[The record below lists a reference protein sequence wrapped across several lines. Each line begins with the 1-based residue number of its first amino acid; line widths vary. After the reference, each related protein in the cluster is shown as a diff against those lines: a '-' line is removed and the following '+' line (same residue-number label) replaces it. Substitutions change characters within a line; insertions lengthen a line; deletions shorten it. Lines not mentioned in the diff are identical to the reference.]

1 MVYLLLFFVF
11 QVSGYRLSN
20 LCKTGEYY
28 DSIGMDCRSCNTNV
42 SLVPADD
49 GFGCT
54 CAPDSIQKSVNMC
67 QPCNATELI
76 SADGTDCVPRRC
88 QKSGGRVVCRK
99 CPAHYISVTQNFDG
113 SPMKEVTCFK
123 CHRGYKAHDNK
134 CVKCEVCSC
143 GRNEMAVSGKCLPKK
158 YVMERPKYSDNKLHP
173 NALLDI
179 VKLEYLCT
187 QADIRACHALA
198 RECVKYLYPT
208 DLAGP
213 CRLWLQKNGTYK
225 GLPYLVHESHK
236 KEITLRRGKNTLL
249 LGMAIYSPNGALQLL
264 QDETQGIF
272 SCLPPILI
280 KVGER
285 YSVDCTKNITDL
297 NSDFGKLFEFFIP
310 GEKYKAFP
318 ISILKPD
325 GNFVQKGSWPRS
337 KFRKIFLID
346 KILSTTANMT
356 TIVYLRKLL
365 ITFRIERELKGS
377 LKLYINTEAHFAMK
391 SPLVQQITT
400 TLLVDHEM
408 PYASVYRGLEI
419 WGAIVS
425 LLFCIYA
432 IVQWRGFIR
441 RGGLYISIIPLM
453 VSATAD
459 GIYFATVF
467 STLHALAAET
477 GILGIILP
485 LSQTE
490 ENIIKIV
497 LYSVI
502 ILKSLK
508 VVWINWN
515 QCRVD
520 VFFID
525 WSQHHFSISDSP
537 TTVNSDHWRSILLAK
552 EWMEWQAKRR
562 SSPIA
567 TVICTLGILQAAE
580 QWKSYIPES
589 NGYKWVIATIV
600 WWFSYTIIFL
610 INWTK
615 HRFIARPMSLLKVCS
630 GAEISLLVFQEEFY
644 AHYVHGRNE
653 DCDSS
658 VNFPGPLATCR
669 VVCAS
674 QIRTVYKKLEHNGD
688 DLFRQENESNRL
700 LLSKFLSAFFERALD
715 GLSWVAIERTIL
727 ERLLDVELTNRGGS
741 NVSTLLYDINDNT
754 PSCLALTWWGEE
766 WTLATFDCMLFGSIF
781 VGTNNLLLAAITT
794 ILIYQMLKELRL
806 WFGSRNL
813 KQKTGVNV

>member
-1 MVYLLLFFVF
+1 
-11 QVSGYRLSN
+11 
-20 LCKTGEYY
+20 
-28 DSIGMDCRSCNTNV
+28 
-42 SLVPADD
+42 
-49 GFGCT
+49 
-54 CAPDSIQKSVNMC
+54 MC
-67 QPCNATELI
+67 QPCNGTELI
-76 SADGTDCVPRRC
+76 SADATTCVPRRC

-99 CPAHYISVTQNFDG
+99 CPSDYISVTQNFDG

-123 CHRGYKAHDNK
+123 CHRGYKAYDNK

-187 QADIRACHALA
+187 QADTRACHALA
-198 RECVKYLYPT
+198 RECVKYLYLT

-213 CRLWLQKNGTYK
+213 CRLWLQKNGTY
-225 GLPYLVHESHK
+225 
-236 KEITLRRGKNTLL
+236 
-249 LGMAIYSPNGALQLL
+249 
-264 QDETQGIF
+264 D
-272 SCLPPILI
+272 
-280 KVGER
+280 
-285 YSVDCTKNITDL
+285 VDCTKNITDL
-297 NSDFGKLFEFFIP
+297 NSDFGKLFELFIP
-310 GEKYKAFP
+310 GENYKAFP

-346 KILSTTANMT
+346 KILSTTTNMT

-365 ITFRIERELKGS
+365 IAFRIERGLKES
-377 LKLYINTEAHFAMK
+377 LKLYIHTEAHFAIK

-419 WGAIVS
+419 WGAILS

-432 IVQWRGFIR
+432 LVQWRSVIR
-441 RGGLYISIIPLM
+441 RGGLYISIIPLIA
-453 VSATAD
+453 SATAD
-459 GIYFATVF
+459 GIYFATSF
-467 STLHALAAET
+467 STLHALAAEA
-477 GILGIILP
+477 GNLGITLP

-525 WSQHHFSISDSP
+525 WLQHHSSISDLP
-537 TTVNSDHWRSILLAK
+537 TTGYRHDWRSILLAK

-567 TVICTLGILQAAE
+567 TVICTLGILQITE
-580 QWKSYIPES
+580 QWNSYIPKS
-589 NGYKWVIATIV
+589 IGYKWVIATIV

-610 INWTK
+610 INWIK
-615 HRFIARPMSLLKVCS
+615 QRFLARPMSLLKSCS
-630 GAEISLLVFQEEFY
+630 GAELSLIVFQEEFY

-653 DCDSS
+653 DFDSS
-658 VNFPGPLATCR
+658 MNFPGPLATCR
-669 VVCAS
+669 VVCAT
-674 QIRTVYKKLEHNGD
+674 QIRTVYKKLAHNG
-688 DLFRQENESNRL
+688 NGKYYSNRL

-715 GLSWVAIERTIL
+715 GLSWVAIERTLL
-727 ERLLDVELTNRGGS
+727 ERLLDVELTNSEGS

-813 KQKTGVNV
+813 KQKTGIKVE

>member
-1 MVYLLLFFVF
+1 
-11 QVSGYRLSN
+11 
-20 LCKTGEYY
+20 
-28 DSIGMDCRSCNTNV
+28 
-42 SLVPADD
+42 
-49 GFGCT
+49 
-54 CAPDSIQKSVNMC
+54 MC
-67 QPCNATELI
+67 QPCNGTELI
-76 SADGTDCVPRRC
+76 SADGTTCVPRRC

-99 CPAHYISVTQNFDG
+99 CPSDYISVTQNFDG

-123 CHRGYKAHDNK
+123 CHRGYKAYDNK

-187 QADIRACHALA
+187 QSDTRACHALA
-198 RECVKYLYPT
+198 RECVKYLYLT

-213 CRLWLQKNGTYK
+213 CRLWLQKNGTYEYK

-236 KEITLRRGKNTLL
+236 EISLRRGKNTLL
-249 LGMAIYSPNGALQLL
+249 LAMAIYSPNGALQLL

-297 NSDFGKLFEFFIP
+297 NSDFGKLFELFIP
-310 GEKYKAFP
+310 GENYKAFP

-346 KILSTTANMT
+346 KILSTTTNMT

-365 ITFRIERELKGS
+365 IAFRIERGLKES
-377 LKLYINTEAHFAMK
+377 LKLYIHTEAHFAIK

-419 WGAIVS
+419 WGAILS

-432 IVQWRGFIR
+432 LVQWRSVIR
-441 RGGLYISIIPLM
+441 RGGLYISIIPLIA
-453 VSATAD
+453 SATAD
-459 GIYFATVF
+459 GIYFATSF
-467 STLHALAAET
+467 STLHALAAEA
-477 GILGIILP
+477 GNLGITLP

-525 WSQHHFSISDSP
+525 WLQHHSSISDLP
-537 TTVNSDHWRSILLAK
+537 TTGYRHDWRSILLAK

-567 TVICTLGILQAAE
+567 TVICTLGILQA
-580 QWKSYIPES
+580 
-589 NGYKWVIATIV
+589 
-600 WWFSYTIIFL
+600 
-610 INWTK
+610 
-615 HRFIARPMSLLKVCS
+615 
-630 GAEISLLVFQEEFY
+630 
-644 AHYVHGRNE
+644 
-653 DCDSS
+653 
-658 VNFPGPLATCR
+658 
-669 VVCAS
+669 
-674 QIRTVYKKLEHNGD
+674 
-688 DLFRQENESNRL
+688 
-700 LLSKFLSAFFERALD
+700 LD
-715 GLSWVAIERTIL
+715 GLSWVAIERTLL
-727 ERLLDVELTNRGGS
+727 ERLLDVELTNSEGS

-813 KQKTGVNV
+813 KQKTGIKVE